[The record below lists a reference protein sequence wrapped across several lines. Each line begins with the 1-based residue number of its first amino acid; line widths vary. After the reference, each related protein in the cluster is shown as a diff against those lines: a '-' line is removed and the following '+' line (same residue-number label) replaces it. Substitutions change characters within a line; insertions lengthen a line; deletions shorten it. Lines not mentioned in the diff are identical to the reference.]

1 MLKRIISGIVAF
13 IIFLPIVIFSE
24 SGTTQGWVFPI
35 AIAIGCAIGL
45 CEMFNCI
52 GVLKMWHLSIP
63 LILIGGSMP
72 VLARAFDGGR
82 DIEFNSLLLMMAI
95 VSMTYI
101 LAVSLFS
108 KGKLPIERAAL
119 AFVTLFYIAGGFTSI
134 VLLRDFDNYGKYI
147 FMLIFVGAWGTD
159 IFAYFVGRFFG
170 RHKLIPEISPKK
182 TVEGSIGGI
191 VFCALL
197 YMLYGFVLA
206 KFNSGFSN
214 TYWLLAIVG
223 VIISVVAQIG
233 DLTMSQIKR
242 QFGIKDYGKI
252 MPGHG
257 GILDRCDSVLTV
269 AFVLIV
275 ACAVIREFGGSLIT
289 I

>member
-1 MLKRIISGIVAF
+1 
-13 IIFLPIVIFSE
+13 
-24 SGTTQGWVFPI
+24 
-35 AIAIGCAIGL
+35 
-45 CEMFNCI
+45 
-52 GVLKMWHLSIP
+52 
-63 LILIGGSMP
+63 
-72 VLARAFDGGR
+72 
-82 DIEFNSLLLMMAI
+82 
-95 VSMTYI
+95 
-101 LAVSLFS
+101 
-108 KGKLPIERAAL
+108 
-119 AFVTLFYIAGGFTSI
+119 
-134 VLLRDFDNYGKYI
+134 
-147 FMLIFVGAWGTD
+147 MLIFVGAWGTD